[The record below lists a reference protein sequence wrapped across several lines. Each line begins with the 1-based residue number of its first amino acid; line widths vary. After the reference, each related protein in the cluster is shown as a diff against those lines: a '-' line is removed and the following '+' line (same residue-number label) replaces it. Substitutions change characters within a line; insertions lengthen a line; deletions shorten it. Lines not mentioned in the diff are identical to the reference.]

1 MEFILLYVIKENINL
16 SRNNKQNSKEKTV
29 NLFLKVKPL
38 NLNIKNL
45 KGINIKMNSNR
56 NENKIPF
63 QKIILSYSKKKK
75 EYRSISEPKIS
86 EKIKIQIKPKNK
98 KNISVE
104 KKLNYYEKKFMNLT
118 KKTIQ

>member
-1 MEFILLYVIKENINL
+1 M

-98 KNISVE
+98 KNISI
-104 KKLNYYEKKFMNLT
+104 EKKFM
-118 KKTIQ
+118 I